1 MAYIQP
7 RKDKDGNIISYSVR
21 VFKGYAPDGSQLK
34 PYTASFKPDPNKT
47 DRQNEKALNKFAVD
61 FEEKCRSG
69 LVADSRQTFAEYA
82 EYVIGLK
89 ERAGA
94 KHKTILSYRSFMPLT
109 VESIGHLKLA
119 EIRPQ
124 HLNNFYETLS
134 KNGIRRTQG
143 RATAKRD
150 IKAMLKQRGLTIK
163 KAAELAGVGNN
174 TLSTVC
180 NGGNIAESKAQTI
193 ANLLEMP
200 MSKLFN
206 IKRDNTPLS
215 NKTILEYHHF
225 ISVVLEQADK
235 EMLIPFNPARK
246 ATPPK
251 QKPHTANY
259 FQIEDVER
267 IRDCLELEPLKWRT
281 FVHLL
286 LISGARRGEIAG
298 LKWDVIDW
306 RNSRIHI
313 QNNLL
318 YAPDRG
324 IYEEATKTEES
335 DRFVTLPAETM
346 ELLKEYRKWYLVQA
360 SNYSD
365 QWHNTNYLFFQEK
378 TGNAGKPMHPDTI
391 NGYLDRF
398 SERYHLPHINPHAFR
413 HTMASVLYFNKV
425 DSISISKRLGHSK
438 VSTTTDIYS
447 HIMKEADKQSA
458 ECIANVILRPKTDP
472 CEKKQNKTK
481 AGFDRNQAC

>member
-94 KHKTILSYRSFMPLT
+94 KH
-109 VESIGHLKLA
+109 
-119 EIRPQ
+119 
-124 HLNNFYETLS
+124 
-134 KNGIRRTQG
+134 
-143 RATAKRD
+143 
-150 IKAMLKQRGLTIK
+150 
-163 KAAELAGVGNN
+163 
-174 TLSTVC
+174 
-180 NGGNIAESKAQTI
+180 
-193 ANLLEMP
+193 
-200 MSKLFN
+200 
-206 IKRDNTPLS
+206 
-215 NKTILEYHHF
+215 KTILEYHHF

-360 SNYSD
+360 SNYGD